1 MVWSEVR
8 KAVLIKRKA
17 WLTFQASGSR
27 ETFERYILA
36 RNYSVKMIRAERKN
50 FDVYLGKQLKSNSKT
65 FWSYVNSRTIN
76 RVGISSIKN
85 KDKVLTNDTEIAQ
98 EFAKKFLVYLCMS
111 QLAQYLFHPPGK

>member
-1 MVWSEVR
+1 
-8 KAVLIKRKA
+8 
-17 WLTFQASGSR
+17 
-27 ETFERYILA
+27 
-36 RNYSVKMIRAERKN
+36 MIRAERKN
-50 FDVYLGKQLKSNSKT
+50 FEIYLGKQLKSNPKM

-111 QLAQYLFHPPGK
+111 QLAQCLFHPPGK